1 MKLII
6 LAAGDSYELDG
17 FNKLTIKHPKY
28 NMSII
33 DIYQKMFNVNHIQV
47 VVGFRAMNI
56 MNDYPDFDYIL
67 NNKWQTTGSAYS
79 LSLALDKN
87 PSYIISSDFI
97 LNPQLDNIFN
107 SDKQD
112 VVYVKKSESKRLT
125 SLKCKVNNDIIE
137 NIYRGKSK
145 NMNDYE
151 ILGIFKITDPDI
163 LYNWK
168 IKCINNPTMYAGE
181 TLIMDNFNLS
191 YEILDEDLITEINTP
206 LDYIN
211 FLNKIKK

>member
-168 IKCINNPTMYAGE
+168 IKSINNPTMYAGE

-191 YEILDEDLITEINTP
+191 YVILDEDIITEINTP

-211 FLNKIKK
+211 FLNRIKK

>member
-33 DIYQKMFNVNHIQV
+33 DIYQKIFNVNHIQV

-168 IKCINNPTMYAGE
+168 IKSINNPTMYAGE

-191 YEILDEDLITEINTP
+191 YEILDEDIITEINTP

-211 FLNKIKK
+211 FLNRIKK

>member
-168 IKCINNPTMYAGE
+168 IKSINNPTMYAGE

-191 YEILDEDLITEINTP
+191 YEILDEDIITEINTP

-211 FLNKIKK
+211 FLNRIKK

>member
-33 DIYQKMFNVNHIQV
+33 DIYKKIFNVNHIQV

-145 NMNDYE
+145 NINDYE

-168 IKCINNPTMYAGE
+168 IKSINNPTMYAGE

-191 YEILDEDLITEINTP
+191 YEILDKDIITEINTP

-211 FLNKIKK
+211 FLNRIKK

>member
-33 DIYQKMFNVNHIQV
+33 DIYEKIFNVNHIQV

-168 IKCINNPTMYAGE
+168 IKSINNPTMYAGE

>member
-33 DIYQKMFNVNHIQV
+33 DIYQKIFNVKHIQV

-112 VVYVKKSESKRLT
+112 IVYVKKSESKRLT

-191 YEILDEDLITEINTP
+191 YEILDET
-206 LDYIN
+206 
-211 FLNKIKK
+211 

>member
-79 LSLALDKN
+79 LSLALDKK

-97 LNPQLDNIFN
+97 LNPQLDNVFN

>member
-168 IKCINNPTMYAGE
+168 IKSINNPTMYAGE
-181 TLIMDNFNLS
+181 TLIMDNSNLS
-191 YEILDEDLITEINTP
+191 YEILDEDIITEINTP

-211 FLNKIKK
+211 FLNRIKK

>member
-33 DIYQKMFNVNHIQV
+33 DIYQKIFNVKHIQV

-112 VVYVKKSESKRLT
+112 IVYVKKSESKRLT

>member
-33 DIYQKMFNVNHIQV
+33 DIYEKIFNVNHIQV

-168 IKCINNPTMYAGE
+168 IKSINNPTMYAGE

-191 YEILDEDLITEINTP
+191 YEILDEDIITEINTP

>member
-33 DIYQKMFNVNHIQV
+33 DIYQKMFNVDHIQV

-168 IKCINNPTMYAGE
+168 IKSINNPTMYAGE

-191 YEILDEDLITEINTP
+191 YEILDEDIITEINTP

-211 FLNKIKK
+211 FLNRIKK

>member
-33 DIYQKMFNVNHIQV
+33 DIYKKIFNVNHIQV

-79 LSLALDKN
+79 LSLALDEN

-97 LNPQLDNIFN
+97 LNPQLDQIFN
-107 SDKQD
+107 SDNQN
-112 VVYVKKSESKRLT
+112 VVYVKKPESKRLT

-168 IKCINNPTMYAGE
+168 IKSINNPTMYAGE
-181 TLIMDNFNLS
+181 TLIMDNFDLS
-191 YEILDEDLITEINTP
+191 YKIIDEDIITEINTP

-211 FLNKIKK
+211 FLNRINQ

>member
-33 DIYQKMFNVNHIQV
+33 DIYKKIFNVNHIQV

-56 MNDYPDFDYIL
+56 MNDYPDFDYII

-107 SDKQD
+107 SDNQN
-112 VVYVKKSESKRLT
+112 VVFVKKSESKRLT

-168 IKCINNPTMYAGE
+168 IKSINNPTMYAGE

-191 YEILDEDLITEINTP
+191 YEIIDEDIITEINTP

-211 FLNKIKK
+211 FLNRINK

>member
-33 DIYQKMFNVNHIQV
+33 DIYKKIFNVNHIQV

-56 MNDYPDFDYIL
+56 MNDYPDFDYII

-107 SDKQD
+107 SDNQD

-168 IKCINNPTMYAGE
+168 IKSINNPTMYAGE

-191 YEILDEDLITEINTP
+191 YEIIDEDIITEINTP

-211 FLNKIKK
+211 FLNRINK

>member
-33 DIYQKMFNVNHIQV
+33 DIYQKIFNVKHIQV

-112 VVYVKKSESKRLT
+112 IVYVKKSESKRLT

-168 IKCINNPTMYAGE
+168 IKSINNPTMYAGE

>member
-112 VVYVKKSESKRLT
+112 IVYVKKSESKRLT

-145 NMNDYE
+145 NMNDFE
-151 ILGIFKITDPDI
+151 FLGIF
-163 LYNWK
+163 
-168 IKCINNPTMYAGE
+168 
-181 TLIMDNFNLS
+181 
-191 YEILDEDLITEINTP
+191 
-206 LDYIN
+206 
-211 FLNKIKK
+211 

>member
-33 DIYQKMFNVNHIQV
+33 DIYQKIFNVKHIQV

-112 VVYVKKSESKRLT
+112 IVYVKKSESKRLT

-191 YEILDEDLITEINTP
+191 YEILDEDIITEINTP